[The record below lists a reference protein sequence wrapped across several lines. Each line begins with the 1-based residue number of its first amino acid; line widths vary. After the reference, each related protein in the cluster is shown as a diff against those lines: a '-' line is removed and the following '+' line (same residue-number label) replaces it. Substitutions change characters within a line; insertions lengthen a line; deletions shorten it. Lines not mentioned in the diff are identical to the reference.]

1 MLEKRKFTDAGGR
14 DMNKPIETGRE
25 AALQGARGF
34 AMQERR
40 RLIRS
45 IVESQAQCN
54 VADLA
59 RRFDVSAVTIR
70 SDLAALADS
79 GALVRVHGGA
89 LPPGDGEEVPINIKQ
104 TLFHT
109 EKVRIAAA
117 AAGLIQDGET
127 VILDSG
133 TTTAEIARQ
142 VRGLKLRSINV
153 ITNALNIAV
162 LLANA
167 HHVNLIIPGGVLRRK
182 SWSLSG
188 PQAEAAL
195 RDLQADRLF
204 IGVDSLD
211 PDIGLMTPH
220 VLEAKLNAL
229 MIRIA
234 RQTVAVTDSSK
245 LLRRNLSVIAPVEQ
259 VHLLITDRAAPAEA
273 VAAIRSR
280 GVEVRLV

>member
-1 MLEKRKFTDAGGR
+1 MNIPGGLETGGR
-14 DMNKPIETGRE
+14 GLAKE
-25 AALQGARGF
+25 Q
-34 AMQERR
+34 RR
-40 RLIRS
+40 RVIRS
-45 IVESQAQCN
+45 LVESNAQGN
-54 VADLA
+54 VTELA
-59 RRFDVSAVTIR
+59 RRFGVSEVTIR
-70 SDLAALADS
+70 SDLSALADI

-89 LPPGDGEEVPINIKQ
+89 LPPGDSEELPITVKQ
-104 TLFHT
+104 TLYHA

-117 AAGLIQDGET
+117 AASLIQDGET

-142 VRGLKLRSINV
+142 IRGLKLRSLNV

-162 LLANA
+162 VLANA

-182 SWSLSG
+182 SWSLAG
-188 PQAEAAL
+188 PQAEQAL

-204 IGVDSLD
+204 LGVDSLD
-211 PDIGLMTPH
+211 PEIGLMTPH
-220 VLEAKLNAL
+220 VLEAKLNSL

-259 VHLLITDRAAPAEA
+259 VHLLITDSAAAPDA
-273 VAAIRSR
+273 VSAIRAR

>member
-1 MLEKRKFTDAGGR
+1 MSTRIQDEKGS
-14 DMNKPIETGRE
+14 GRE
-25 AALQGARGF
+25 LAKEQ
-34 AMQERR
+34 RR
-40 RLIRS
+40 RAIRAL
-45 IVESQAQCN
+45 VESNSEGN
-54 VADLA
+54 VAELA
-59 RRFDVSAVTIR
+59 RRFSVSEVTIR
-70 SDLAALADS
+70 SDLAALADI

-89 LPPGDGEEVPINIKQ
+89 LPPGDSEDLPITVKQ
-104 TLFHT
+104 TLYHA
-109 EKVRIAAA
+109 EKVRIATE
-117 AAGLIQDGET
+117 AAGLIQEGET

-142 VRGLKLRSINV
+142 IRGLKLRSLNV

-182 SWSLSG
+182 SWSLAG
-188 PQAEAAL
+188 PQAEQAL

-204 IGVDSLD
+204 LGVDSLD
-211 PDIGLMTPH
+211 PEIGLMTPH

-259 VHLLITDRAAPAEA
+259 VHLLITDRAAAPNA
-273 VAAIRSR
+273 VAAIRAR

>member
-1 MLEKRKFTDAGGR
+1 MNAQTDPEIDHGR
-14 DMNKPIETGRE
+14 GLAKE
-25 AALQGARGF
+25 Q
-34 AMQERR
+34 RR
-40 RLIRS
+40 RVIRAL
-45 IVESQAQCN
+45 VESSSQGN
-54 VADLA
+54 VAELA
-59 RRFDVSAVTIR
+59 RRFRVSEVTIR
-70 SDLAALADS
+70 SDLAALADI

-89 LPPGDGEEVPINIKQ
+89 LPPGDSEELVRVHGGALPPGDSEELPITVKQ
-104 TLFHT
+104 TLYHA
-109 EKVRIAAA
+109 EKVRIATAA
-117 AAGLIQDGET
+117 AALIQDGET

-142 VRGLKLRSINV
+142 IRGLKLRSLNV

-182 SWSLSG
+182 SWSLAG
-188 PQAEAAL
+188 PQAEQAL

-204 IGVDSLD
+204 LGVDSLD
-211 PDIGLMTPH
+211 PEIGLMTPH

-234 RQTVAVTDSSK
+234 RQTIAVSDSSK

-259 VHLLITDRAAPAEA
+259 VHMLITDRAAASDA
-273 VAAIRSR
+273 VAAIRAR